1 MTAQESVGDELR
13 RMVQS
18 HAAAIGDRF
27 RAETRPRLV
36 QLLTDASILAV
47 RKASGEDT
55 TTAEIALEASIAS
68 VAREERSV
76 LQLEARTL
84 ALNAALAVLA
94 RLAGG

>member
-1 MTAQESVGDELR
+1 MSAADSVGDELR
-13 RMVQS
+13 RMVQA

-27 RAETRPRLV
+27 RAETRPRLM
-36 QLLTDASILAV
+36 QLLTDAATLAI
-47 RKASGEDT
+47 RKSSGQDT

-94 RLAGG
+94 RLAGA